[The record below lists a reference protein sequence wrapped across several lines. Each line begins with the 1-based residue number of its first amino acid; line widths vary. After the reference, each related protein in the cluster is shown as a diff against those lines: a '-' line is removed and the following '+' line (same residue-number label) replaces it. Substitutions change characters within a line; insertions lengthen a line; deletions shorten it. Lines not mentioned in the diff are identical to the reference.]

1 MSFLKRLWP
10 ARPVGTEVGSPA
22 NMVLAVLAG
31 QRRRVEPSLPPPT
44 APGKMRIHL
53 FAGDFAS
60 QGAAWHYCFYQDNN
74 RPEDITRDLPDA
86 YIDTTH
92 VEARYGDY
100 EARLDEFLLPGDVAD
115 VVSRMAGANTL
126 VIIAEPAFGGIAY
139 ALNDTPR
146 LRYLGPLVVNV

>member
-1 MSFLKRLWP
+1 M
-10 ARPVGTEVGSPA
+10 AGAEVGTSSD
-22 NMVLAVLAG
+22 AVMAILAG
-31 QRRRVEPSLPPPT
+31 QRRRVEPQLPPET

-60 QGAAWHYCFYQDNN
+60 QGAAWHYCFYQEHN

-86 YIDTTH
+86 YIDTAH
-92 VEARYGDY
+92 VEARYADF

-115 VVSRMAGANTL
+115 VVKRMNGANTL